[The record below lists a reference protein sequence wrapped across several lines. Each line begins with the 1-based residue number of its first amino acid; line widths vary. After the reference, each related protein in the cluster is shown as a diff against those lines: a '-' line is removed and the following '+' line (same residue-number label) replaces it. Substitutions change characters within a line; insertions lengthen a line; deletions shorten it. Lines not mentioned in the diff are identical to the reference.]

1 MSVYSSLAL
10 WKPSTTIERRYW
22 CPRCMIIAGQHC
34 DLSWTKT
41 IRREKYK
48 LVVSNLWKK
57 FDGKTR
63 SHQESDDW
71 MESIFRS
78 RLDPSGSCGDWE
90 WKRNILIRTTAQ
102 IPQLRELSCRPNQW
116 TKKCTQCYTF
126 LEEGIRRGI
135 KYYYTKANQDKCLL
149 TSHKRI
155 KVSHKAVTS
164 GRTLSYHPPRSN
176 NNNPNKTNIFIT
188 EILCAV
194 LINKYHLGECPVVT
208 PQWERSQRQPLD
220 SAQCR
225 NLWTWCS

>member
-1 MSVYSSLAL
+1 MNAYSSLAL

-22 CPRCMIIAGQHC
+22 CPRCMVITGRHR

-57 FDGKTR
+57 KVRFDGKTR
-63 SHQESDDW
+63 SHQESDDDW

-135 KYYYTKANQDKCLL
+135 KYYYVHESK
-149 TSHKRI
+149 S
-155 KVSHKAVTS
+155 
-164 GRTLSYHPPRSN
+164 
-176 NNNPNKTNIFIT
+176 
-188 EILCAV
+188 
-194 LINKYHLGECPVVT
+194 
-208 PQWERSQRQPLD
+208 RQMSTYGP
-220 SAQCR
+220 
-225 NLWTWCS
+225 